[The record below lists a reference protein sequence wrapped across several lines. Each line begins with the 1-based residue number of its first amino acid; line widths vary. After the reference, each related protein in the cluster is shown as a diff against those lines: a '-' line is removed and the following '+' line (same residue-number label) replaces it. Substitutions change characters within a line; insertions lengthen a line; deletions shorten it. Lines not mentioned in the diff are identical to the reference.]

1 MNSCRKSETCW
12 ECVKHGSFSNCGE
25 ISPELEKPYKF
36 VSEKKK
42 KLPRDTV
49 NKNLNLLNKGTQ
61 RHLSSNIWSNSE
73 GRKGYVFITEM
84 GMLFR
89 FVVKATDVRQSGLW
103 FRIKAFSFRRSILN
117 TAEIIYSH
125 TLTVFTNLMPMKLE
139 NLGVRRLKKK
149 FRWQI
154 EIS

>member
-1 MNSCRKSETCW
+1 MQEVRNMMRMCETWKFQQLQGNFSWARKALQIC
-12 ECVKHGSFSNCGE
+12 FR
-25 ISPELEKPYKF
+25 
-36 VSEKKK
+36 KKK

-73 GRKGYVFITEM
+73 GTKGYVFITEM

-89 FVVKATDVRQSGLW
+89 FVVNATDIRQSGLW
-103 FRIKAFSFRRSILN
+103 FRIKVFNFRRSILN

-125 TLTVFTNLMPMKLE
+125 TLTVFTNLMPLKLE
-139 NLGVRRLKKK
+139 NLGVHGLKKNTDD
-149 FRWQI
+149 I
-154 EIS
+154 EISLN